1 MRDSQREYNGPPL
14 ISDTAIQA
22 ENDRLMKLQKEF
34 NKIAARWSRIR
45 QEANIKYLG
54 WSNSKLEK
62 MFKEAE
68 EDLVHEDFNH
78 IELKD
83 SIANAEGNNMKFRNY
98 GKTGSGNGFENYT
111 TIDYNNYQSTK
122 VKEIKKMPFY
132 HSRPPLRLQ
141 HM

>member
-1 MRDSQREYNGPPL
+1 M

-54 WSNSKLEK
+54 WSNSKLEI
-62 MFKEAE
+62 MLKEAE
-68 EDLVHEDFNH
+68 TDLNYQNSSQ

-83 SIANAEGNNMKFRNY
+83 SIANAEGNLVKFRDY
-98 GKTGSGNGFENYT
+98 VKTGSGNGFENPPKT
-111 TIDYNNYQSTK
+111 TTTTTTTTDPQ
-122 VKEIKKMPFY
+122 
-132 HSRPPLRLQ
+132 Q
-141 HM
+141 